1 MFEKYDGVRAFWV
14 PEKRTFYSR
23 NGNPLSLPQEVVD
36 SMPADLYLDGEL
48 WFGTY
53 MPHSLEG
60 VNFFPFCFQ
69 TKVWGGQF
77 RGISQDIEQSRFI
90 ACRLDQI

>member
-14 PEKRTFYSR
+14 PEKKTFYSR

-48 WFGTY
+48 WFGIY
-53 MPHSLEG
+53 IYHLLEG
-60 VNFFPFCFQ
+60 VNFS
-69 TKVWGGQF
+69 
-77 RGISQDIEQSRFI
+77 I
-90 ACRLDQI
+90 LL